1 MNVIT
6 NAIRYAA
13 SGTCICIDIYSDKIV
28 VRDLGIGIST
38 AETKLIFNEGFRGK
52 EARRISEKG
61 MGYGLFLTQKVL
73 EAHGFGIKVDS
84 ALYCDQNYF
93 AQAAIMRYLE
103 TLSVSE
109 RKSFILRDMSSAE
122 IPMALNI
129 WDKISD
135 SQRVISE
142 KKDYANVKIETIKQ
156 WVAYISEN
164 SEIFYDMDQ
173 DYFQEELYEVIFT
186 INIK

>member
-1 MNVIT
+1 M
-6 NAIRYAA
+6 
-13 SGTCICIDIYSDKIV
+13 
-28 VRDLGIGIST
+28 GIGISK
-38 AETKLIFNEGFRGK
+38 AEMKLIFEEGFRGK
-52 EARRISEKG
+52 EARRTNEKG

-73 EAHGFGIKVDS
+73 EAHDFGIKVES

-93 AQAAIMRYLE
+93 AQAAVMRYLE

-109 RKSFILRDMSSAE
+109 RKNFILRDMSSAE
-122 IPMALNI
+122 ILMALNI
-129 WDKISD
+129 WDKISE
-135 SQRVISE
+135 SPRFISD

-173 DYFQEELYEVIFT
+173 EYFQKALHEVIFT